1 MDSPGAPYWMIL
13 VISCEPRNSTMGIG
27 ASSGLSAIATP
38 STVESL
44 LVPRRS
50 VLPYS
55 RMVSPLRIPTN
66 SARDRFPTPSTRIPG
81 PSWPLKEMPRRGLSF
96 KKIVA
101 SKMRSP
107 RLTSRVMGSPTG
119 YSRMMSYSPNG
130 GRSASKRPCS
140 PNLRMTSPAFRP
152 ACSAA
157 PPGSGSPSRMPWPW
171 CLRTVRP
178 GSGATEMI
186 SSARL
191 TFGWRRTARIHGPR
205 QARSGR
211 KVRVGSRRWGVR
223 RCPRE
228 MSQSFLVIRAS
239 TRTFRLALLPLT
251 FFPAIPLRF
260 FGCTSPAPNERDTV
274 ESRGRCNK
282 RAGFPS

>member
-1 MDSPGAPYWMIL
+1 
-13 VISCEPRNSTMGIG
+13 MGIG

-38 STVESL
+38 SAVVSL

-55 RMVSPLRIPTN
+55 RMMSPLRIPTN
-66 SARDRFPTPSTRIPG
+66 SARDCFPTPSTRIPG

-107 RLTSRVMGSPTG
+107 RLISRVMGSPTG
-119 YSRMMSYSPNG
+119 YSRMRSYSPNG
-130 GRSASKRPCS
+130 GRSASRRLWS
-140 PNLRMTSPAFRP
+140 PNLRMTSPGFRP
-152 ACSAA
+152 ARSAG

-171 CLRTVRP
+171 CSRTVRP
-178 GSGATEMI
+178 GSGVTEMI
-186 SSARL
+186 SSARQA
-191 TFGWRRTARIHGPR
+191 FAWRKTNRIHVPIQTKHR
-205 QARSGR
+205 RR
-211 KVRVGSRRWGVR
+211 FRVRSRRWGVR

-228 MSQSFLVIRAS
+228 MSRSFLVFKAL

-251 FFPAIPLRF
+251 FFPAIPLLF
-260 FGCTSPAPNERDTV
+260 SGCTSPAPDDRDTV
-274 ESRGRCNK
+274 ESGGECNK